1 MKNQLPFVHDAREL
15 SRIVQA
21 AVNEKN
27 LSMNEVSQ
35 RTGLAGPTIMRIY
48 HGQVDKVQAK
58 TVRAL
63 VSGLRGTSIRS
74 PLAVS

>member
-35 RTGLAGPTIMRIY
+35 RTGLAVPTIMRSTTDRWIKCR
-48 HGQVDKVQAK
+48 Q
-58 TVRAL
+58 RR
-63 VSGLRGTSIRS
+63 SGLW
-74 PLAVS
+74 